1 MRNSIKSSEW
11 KTANFDSSF
20 RLSARLNKLLVS
32 FNELPVTFNELA
44 EIGRNWL
51 RLAKIARN
59 WQKLAEIIENC
70 PKFAEINEN
79 KPAPPRSTAV
89 VLSLSLDD
97 PNRRV
102 FQNVGGFGRWPIMYR
117 YFLRHIHASSARWC
131 GRPEKRDHK
140 NGSEELAWGAASKG
154 STPWELFLRC
164 FKFESLSRSVD
175 AEGARQNIT
184 EDLEATAV

>member
-1 MRNSIKSSEW
+1 MILNISAAELNRDNMRNSSEW

-79 KPAPPRSTAV
+79 
-89 VLSLSLDD
+89 
-97 PNRRV
+97 
-102 FQNVGGFGRWPIMYR
+102 
-117 YFLRHIHASSARWC
+117 C
-131 GRPEKRDHK
+131 EK
-140 NGSEELAWGAASKG
+140 LAEIGW
-154 STPWELFLRC
+154 
-164 FKFESLSRSVD
+164 
-175 AEGARQNIT
+175 
-184 EDLEATAV
+184 

>member
-1 MRNSIKSSEW
+1 MRKFTKLSRSLYNVRATIQRILP
-11 KTANFDSSF
+11 AF
-20 RLSARLNKLLVS
+20 RQ
-32 FNELPVTFNELA
+32 
-44 EIGRNWL
+44 I
-51 RLAKIARN
+51 
-59 WQKLAEIIENC
+59 QK
-70 PKFAEINEN
+70 N

-117 YFLRHIHASSARWC
+117 YFLRHIHASGARWC

-164 FKFESLSRSVD
+164 FKFESLTCKKFCCTERKTKIWNL
-175 AEGARQNIT
+175 GGGTYRLFARH
-184 EDLEATAV
+184 DVLPWRATREPQCAANF